1 MPATDGT
8 QVRAVLE
15 PGPGVGAGRW
25 VRRWAERLQP
35 LDGGVNPSTTTVA
48 VARDPAAVE
57 RRRRTVWWLDGD
69 VLARRRMPWRAVP
82 SIPLEVHRILITSE
96 HARSRLV
103 GLFPDRVDDLILT
116 DDVSLVD
123 LARAS
128 APIPGAQRPMNIV
141 IAGHDFRFIEPVARD
156 LAAAGHAITWDRWTD
171 GSNHDPYKS
180 SWLLESADVVLCEWA
195 LGNAVWYSTRI
206 KPGQRLIVRLHR
218 YELDRPFGPDID
230 QERVDCFITVSDFI
244 AQEAIQRFGWD
255 PAKVTVLPNGV
266 DHIAMRRPKHPGA
279 EKALGLVG
287 YGTPLK
293 RFDLALDLLAGLRQV
308 DPGYS
313 LRVKGKTPEEMP
325 WVWNHRPD
333 REFCLE
339 QRSRIEKDPLLR
351 GAVDIDGYTPG
362 LAEWLRGVGV
372 ILSLSDVESF
382 HLALAE
388 GMASGAAPVV
398 LSRRGAEQLWGER
411 WICGDVDEAVARI
424 LEWGAGSG
432 LRAEGAEASR
442 WVAERY
448 DQSDVSALW
457 GRLIAG
463 D

>member
-1 MPATDGT
+1 MPVTDGT
-8 QVRAVLE
+8 QVCTVLE
-15 PGPGVGAGRW
+15 PGPGPGAGRW
-25 VRRWAERLQP
+25 MRRWAERLQP
-35 LDGGVNPSTTTVA
+35 LEEGGSTTTVA
-48 VARDPAAVE
+48 LTRYPVAVE
-57 RRRRTVWWLDGD
+57 SRRRTVWWLDGD

-82 SIPLEVHRILITSE
+82 SIPPEVHRILVTSE
-96 HARSRLV
+96 SARSRLV
-103 GLFPDRVDDLILT
+103 GLYPDRVDDLILT
-116 DDVSLVD
+116 EDVSLAD

-128 APIPGAQRPMNIV
+128 APIPGTRRPKNVV
-141 IAGHDFRFIEPVARD
+141 IAGHDFRFIEPVARA
-156 LAAAGHAITWDRWTD
+156 LAASGHSITWDRWTD
-171 GSNHDPYKS
+171 GSNHDASQS
-180 SWLLESADVVLCEWA
+180 SRLLESADVVLCEWA

-230 QERVDCFITVSDFI
+230 QERVDSFITVSDFI

-255 PAKVTVLPNGV
+255 PTKVTVLPNGV
-266 DHIAMRRPKHPGA
+266 DHLAMRRPKHPES
-279 EKALGLVG
+279 EKTLGLVG

-293 RFDLALDLLAGLRQV
+293 RFDLALDLLAGLRRV

-325 WVWNHRPD
+325 WVWNDRLS

-339 QRSRIEKDPLLR
+339 QRSRLEEDSFLR
-351 GAVDIDGYTPG
+351 GVVDFDGYTPG

-398 LSRRGAEQLWGER
+398 LPRRGAEQLWGER
-411 WICGDVDEAVARI
+411 WICGDVNEAVARI
-424 LEWGAGSG
+424 LEWRTGSR

-448 DQSDVSALW
+448 DQSDVSARW
-457 GRLIAG
+457 GRLIDG